1 MEEIY
6 QEINE
11 EIQDSIDSL
20 KRHIEAQRIKR
31 KTLKGAKID
40 ESLTYA
46 IGMEVGLACLQNL
59 QDKVK
64 EKLKNK

>member
-1 MEEIY
+1 MK
-6 QEINE
+6 INNYG
-11 EIQDSIDSL
+11 
-20 KRHIEAQRIKR
+20 RHIEAQKIKR
-31 KTLKGAKID
+31 KTLKGAKAD
-40 ESLTYA
+40 ESLTYS

>member
-1 MEEIY
+1 MQEIY
-6 QEINE
+6 QEIIE

-40 ESLTYA
+40 ESLTA
-46 IGMEVGLACLQNL
+46 
-59 QDKVK
+59 
-64 EKLKNK
+64 

>member
-6 QEINE
+6 E
-11 EIQDSIDSL
+11 EMQDYIDSL
-20 KRHIEAQRIKR
+20 KGHIEAQRIKR
-31 KTLKGAKID
+31 KTLKGAKFN
-40 ESLTYA
+40 ESITYA

-64 EKLKNK
+64 EKLKK